1 MKMKNLVRAV
11 AVCVASVGFVAT
23 ASAADTIVVGGKDF
37 TEQQIMAEMTS
48 QLLAAKGFDV
58 DTRAGMGSTVLR
70 KAQENGQVDVY
81 WEYTG
86 TSLITYNK
94 IKTRMSPEK
103 TYETVKKLDA
113 KKGLVWLNP
122 SQANNTYALIMRE
135 GEARAKGIKT
145 ISDLAKDINSGDKLT
160 FATNAEFAAR
170 SDGLKPMEK
179 AYGFK
184 FGRPNVKH
192 MDSGLTYQA
201 LRDKQVDVALAFATD
216 GRIPAFHFVVLKD
229 NKHFFPPYALTP
241 VVRQDTLKAH
251 PKLAGILNSL
261 SAKLD
266 DSVMANL
273 NASVDVNKKSV
284 RDVAHDFLK
293 KEGLI

>member
-1 MKMKNLVRAV
+1 MKMHNLLRAV
-11 AVCVASVGFVAT
+11 MACALGVAA
-23 ASAADTIVVGGKDF
+23 ASACAADAIVVGGKNF

-48 QLLAAKGFDV
+48 QLLKAKGYKV
-58 DTRAGMGSTVLR
+58 DTRSGMGSTVLR
-70 KAQENGQVDVY
+70 KAQVNGQVGVY

-86 TSLITYNK
+86 TSLVTYNK
-94 IKTRMSPEK
+94 IKTRMSPEE
-103 TYETVKKLDA
+103 TYQTVKKLDA

-122 SQANNTYALIMRE
+122 SKADNTYALIMRE
-135 GEARAKGIKT
+135 SEAKAKGIKT
-145 ISDLAKDINSGDKLT
+145 ISDLAKAINAGQKLT

-170 SDGLKPMEK
+170 PDGLRPMEK

-184 FGRPNVKH
+184 FGMANVKH

-216 GRIPAFHFVVLKD
+216 GRIPAFHFVVLED
-229 NKHFFPPYALTP
+229 NKHYFPSYALTP

-251 PKLAGILNSL
+251 PKLADVLNNL

-266 DSVMANL
+266 NKVMAHL
-273 NASVDVNKKSV
+273 NASVDVEKKSV

-293 KEGLI
+293 QAGLI